1 MSAAR
6 PLTPKQQRFVAEYL
20 IDLNATQA
28 ALRAGYSRKTVEQ
41 QGPRLLGNVGVAAA
55 IQRQQQRKV
64 EKTSLTADKVLDE
77 LRRLAFSDVRQLFDK
92 DGALIPLQ
100 ELSDDAA
107 HALASVEVVMKN
119 AAAGD
124 GQIDRVLKVKLWDKN
139 RALNDLARHFALL
152 VDRVELSGDVSL
164 TAKIAAA
171 RQRGAQ
177 LLAERNGSDGN

>member
-28 ALRAGYSRKTVEQ
+28 AIRAGYSRKCAEVE
-41 QGPRLLGNVGVAAA
+41 GPRLLGNVRVAAA
-55 IQRQQQRKV
+55 VQVGAQKRLNERGL
-64 EKTSLTADKVLDE
+64 SADRTLEE
-77 LRRLAFSDVRQLFDK
+77 LRRIAFSDVGQLFTD
-92 DGALIPLQ
+92 DGSLIPLR
-100 ELSDDAA
+100 ELPPEVRT
-107 HALASVEVVMKN
+107 ALASVEVVMKN

-124 GQIDRVLKVKLWDKN
+124 DKIDRVLKVKYWDKN
-139 RALNDLARHFALL
+139 KALTDLARHFALL
-152 VDRVELSGDVSL
+152 VDRVEVSGDLSL

-177 LLAERNGSDGN
+177 LLAERNGGAE